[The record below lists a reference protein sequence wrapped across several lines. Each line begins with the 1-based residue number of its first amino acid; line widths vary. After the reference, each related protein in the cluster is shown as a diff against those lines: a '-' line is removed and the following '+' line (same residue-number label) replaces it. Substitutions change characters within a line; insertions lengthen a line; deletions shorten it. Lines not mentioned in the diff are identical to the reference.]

1 MTREPTDDALGELA
15 ARRVHELVGDVD
27 GQAFSASFNLFRL
40 SSRLLHDLEATV
52 HRPRGLSLAG
62 FRVLFTVWIHDQ
74 LEPRELARLS
84 GVSRAAVS
92 GVLKTLERDGLVERT
107 REQLDRRLVTVRVTE
122 AGEAL
127 LRETYE
133 EQNRREREHFASLDS
148 EQLNAFGSIMQELLT
163 APLPERAGEHDS
175 ER

>member
-1 MTREPTDDALGELA
+1 MTSKTNDALGELA
-15 ARRVHELVGDVD
+15 AHRVHELVGDVD
-27 GQAFSASFNLFRL
+27 GEAFSASFNLFRL

-107 REQLDRRLVTVRVTE
+107 REQADRRLVTVRVTE
-122 AGEAL
+122 SGEAL

-133 EQNRREREHFASLDS
+133 EQNRRERQHFASLDA
-148 EQLNAFGSIMQELLT
+148 EQLHAFGAVMQQLLA
-163 APLPERAGEHDS
+163 APLPGEHD
-175 ER
+175 EIVK

>member
-1 MTREPTDDALGELA
+1 MTSEPNDALGELA

-62 FRVLFTVWIHDQ
+62 FRVLFTVWIHDE

-107 REQLDRRLVTVRVTE
+107 REQADRRLVTVRVTE

-127 LRETYE
+127 LRETYA
-133 EQNRREREHFASLDS
+133 EQNRRERQHFAPLEA
-148 EQLNAFGSIMQELLT
+148 EQLRTFGSVMQQLLA
-163 APLPERAGEHDS
+163 APLPDEPARDS
-175 ER
+175 

>member
-1 MTREPTDDALGELA
+1 MTAQANDALGELA
-15 ARRVHELVGDVD
+15 ARRVHELVADVD

-62 FRVLFTVWIHDQ
+62 FRVLFTVWIYDQ
-74 LEPRELARLS
+74 LEPRELASLS

-92 GVLKTLERDGLVERT
+92 GVLKTLERDGLVDRT
-107 REQLDRRLVTVRVTE
+107 REQVDRRLVTVRVTE
-122 AGEAL
+122 AGETL

-133 EQNRREREHFASLDS
+133 DQNRREQQHFASLDA
-148 EQLNAFGSIMQELLT
+148 EQLRAFGAIMQQLLT
-163 APLPERAGEHDS
+163 APLPDS
-175 ER
+175 TSEIVK